1 MRSTALYGFF
11 LFLLS
16 LFLWILSPVS
26 IFAQSQNDV
35 SLGIAN
41 YYQITDKDVKD
52 GNIVSSS
59 PQGYY
64 LSKLPYDP
72 TMVGV
77 VTTNPAVALNLEN
90 SSSKSYP
97 VVANGNVQV
106 LVSTINGDIKKGD
119 PITTSTIPGVGM
131 KATKTGYALGIA
143 LDPYSS
149 KDTKALGKINISM
162 NLHYS
167 FAKITSDNTK
177 ANLLDIANLSVLATY
192 ESPLSVFK
200 YVVAAFVIMLSF
212 ILGFVSFGRVAR
224 SGIEALG
231 RNPLAGRMIQF
242 GIFLNVL
249 ITIAIIVSGIAI
261 AYFVLR
267 L

>member
-1 MRSTALYGFF
+1 MLSTARYRIVFF
-11 LFLLS
+11 LFIS
-16 LFLWILSPVS
+16 FFWFLPIREA
-26 IFAQSQNDV
+26 FAQNDV

-41 YYQITDKDVKD
+41 YYPIQDKDVKD
-52 GNIVSSS
+52 GSIVSSS
-59 PQGYY
+59 PKGYY
-64 LSKLPYDP
+64 LTNTPYDP
-72 TMVGV
+72 TLVGV
-77 VTTNPAVALNLEN
+77 VTINPAVALNLEN
-90 SSSKSYP
+90 TGKSYP
-97 VVANGNVQV
+97 VVASGNVQV
-106 LVSTINGDIKKGD
+106 LVTTINGDIKKGD
-119 PITTSTIPGVGM
+119 PITSSAKPGVGM
-131 KATKTGYALGIA
+131 KALKTGYALGVA
-143 LDPYSS
+143 LDDYSS
-149 KDTKALGKINISM
+149 KDKNAIGKINISM

-167 FAKITSDNTK
+167 FAKITSDNTR

-200 YVVAAFVIMLSF
+200 YVVAAFVILLSF
-212 ILGFVSFGRVAR
+212 ILGFISFGRVAR

>member
-1 MRSTALYGFF
+1 MLNCLRFIVIGIVIVFF
-11 LFLLS
+11 LPLVL
-16 LFLWILSPVS
+16 PAKVS
-26 IFAQSQNDV
+26 AQNEV

-41 YYQITDKDVKD
+41 YYPIQDKNVKD
-52 GNIVSSS
+52 GDIVSSS
-59 PQGYY
+59 PKGYY
-64 LSKLPYDP
+64 LSNTPYDP

-77 VTTNPAVALNLEN
+77 VTTNPAVALNLEETG
-90 SSSKSYP
+90 KSYP
-97 VVANGNVQV
+97 VVATGTVQV
-106 LVSTINGDIKKGD
+106 LVTTVNGDIKKGD
-119 PITTSTIPGVGM
+119 PITTSTTPGVGM
-131 KATKTGYALGIA
+131 KALKTGYALGVA
-143 LDPYSS
+143 LDGFSS
-149 KDTKALGKINISM
+149 KDTKAIGKINISM

-192 ESPLSVFK
+192 ESPLAVFK
-200 YVVAAFVIMLSF
+200 YVVAAFVILLSF
-212 ILGFVSFGRVAR
+212 ILGFISFGRVAR

-249 ITIAIIVSGIAI
+249 ITVAIIVSGLFI
-261 AYFVLR
+261 AYFVLK